1 MIVISLSAIGSASSF
16 DAPSVSLLSSVNDIY
31 SSPELE
37 VEMVI
42 LVLLASV
49 DKVLLS
55 VLLLLL
61 SAELVV
67 TFPVVIALSITMSS
81 GSLVV
86 LGVFIFFNQANFD
99 RNGGMAGAD
108 VAALAS
114 MASPSICL
122 SGGGGS

>member
-67 TFPVVIALSITMSS
+67 TFTVVIALSITMSS

-99 RNGGMAGAD
+99 RNGGRAGAD